1 MTVPDPV
8 WIDLELAEAIHQRQI
23 AEHGGGSGI
32 RDKGMLESARA
43 RPRQLQAY
51 GDVEVDIPALA
62 AAYAFGIARNHAFV
76 DGNKCTAAVVCELFM
91 VLNGYLLLAD
101 DPTMYPVFLDLAAG
115 ELSEEAL
122 ADWLRSNSRPEQ
134 VSEPD
139 ASYA

>member
-62 AAYAFGIARNHAFV
+62 AAYGFGIARNHAFV
-76 DGNKCTAAVVCELFM
+76 DGNQRTAAVVCELFM
-91 VLNGYLLLAD
+91 VLNGYVLLAD